1 MIEGKAIIGRDGR
14 VVCMVRAP
22 VSSFRSGDGN
32 RDSHMLEVLEAS
44 KYPFVV
50 WKGIVQLEPGQ
61 AVPPGGLT
69 MQGELQ
75 FHGVT
80 QRAAV
85 PLTVEAAEDGTL
97 RVRGRFDVNLDAHR
111 IERPA
116 LLFVKIDETAGIDF
130 ELVLK
135 AEGT

>member
-32 RDSHMLEVLEAS
+32 RDSHMLEVLEAG
-44 KYPFVV
+44 KFPFVV
-50 WKGIVQLEPGQ
+50 WKGVLQLEPGRP
-61 AVPPGGLT
+61 VPRTGVT
-69 MQGELQ
+69 MLGELQ

-80 QRAAV
+80 QPAAV
-85 PLTVEAAEDGTL
+85 PLTLEAAEDGSL
-97 RVRGRFDVNLDAHR
+97 RVLGRLEVHLDAHR
-111 IERPA
+111 IDRPS
-116 LLFVKIDETAGIDF
+116 LLFVKIDETAGVDF

-135 AEGT
+135 AEET